1 MNSLSKRVVLFLSII
16 TMIAA
21 LGAGLIA
28 PIFSIYLYQ
37 NMNFSILTIGLIYS
51 VYTIA
56 LAVFPIPF
64 GIFSDKKGR
73 KPTAALGL
81 LGYAISYLFRIF
93 ARKPEEFGILSAL
106 EGLGD
111 SSFKPAAQSAIAD
124 VVASDER
131 GSAYGIYNAA
141 ASGAIIVGYLLSG
154 IVVVW
159 FTSFF
164 ISFMIGGLLSI
175 ASLAVL
181 LLLLKETLRLDTIES
196 SKFDLKQ
203 IFNEQFRRPIF
214 IYLLAITVGNF
225 GVAAILP
232 ILSIFVIYQYNIPLY
247 FIGVVWFIYMLS
259 STISSIPTGKLC
271 DVYSSKNTM
280 GLGLLVTAISFYLLG
295 TQNTLFLLIVSS
307 IIFGTGS
314 AMIFNASTTYMMN
327 LTSIELRGRTVSVFN
342 VLKMAGGALG
352 PIVSGIMWEE
362 FAPLYSFVIPAVCI
376 FVAGIFFL
384 IVGIPDREVKELIGV
399 DTYYK

>member
-1 MNSLSKRVVLFLSII
+1 MNTLSKRIVLILSLV

-21 LGAGLIA
+21 LGAGLIT
-28 PIFSIYLYQ
+28 PIFSIYLYD
-37 NMNFSILTIGLIYS
+37 NLSYSVLTIGLIYS
-51 VYTIA
+51 IYTIA

-93 ARKPEEFGILSAL
+93 ATKPEEFGVLSAL

-111 SSFKPAAQSAIAD
+111 ASFKPAAQSAIAD

-141 ASGAIIVGYLLSG
+141 ASGAIIVGFLLSG

-175 ASLAVL
+175 VSLVVL
-181 LLLLKETLRLDTIES
+181 LLLLKETLGLDTLEN
-196 SKFDLKQ
+196 SKFDLKR
-203 IFNEQFRRPIF
+203 IFREKFRRPIF
-214 IYLLAITVGNF
+214 IYLLAIMVGNF

-247 FIGVVWFIYMLS
+247 FIGVVWFAYMIA

-271 DVYSSKNTM
+271 DLYSSKNTM

-295 TQNTLFLLIVSS
+295 TQSTIVLLIVSS
-307 IIFGTGS
+307 ILFGIGS

-327 LTSIELRGRTVSVFN
+327 LTETEIRGRTVSVFN

-352 PIVSGIMWEE
+352 PIVSGILWER
-362 FAPLYSFVIPAVCI
+362 FAPQYSFIIPAIAI
-376 FVAGIFFL
+376 FVAGVFFL
-384 IVGIPDREVKELIGV
+384 IIGIPDKEIKKLMGV
-399 DTYYK
+399 YTN

>member
-1 MNSLSKRVVLFLSII
+1 MKRIVLVLSLV

-21 LGAGLIA
+21 LGAGLIT
-28 PIFSIYLYQ
+28 PIFQIYLYE
-37 NMNFSILTIGLIYS
+37 NLNFSILTIGLIYS
-51 VYTIA
+51 IYTIA

-73 KPTAALGL
+73 KPTTALGL
-81 LGYAISYLFRIF
+81 LGYAISYLFRIL
-93 ARKPEEFGILSAL
+93 ARKPEEFGVLSAL

-124 VVASDER
+124 VVSSDER

-141 ASGAIIVGYLLSG
+141 ASAAIIVGFLLSG

-164 ISFMIGGLLSI
+164 ISFLIGGLLSI
-175 ASLAVL
+175 VSLAFL
-181 LLLLKETLRLDTIES
+181 LLLMKETLRIDTIEN

-203 IFNEQFRRPIF
+203 IFNKQLRRPIF
-214 IYLLAITVGNF
+214 IYLLAIILGNF

-247 FIGVVWFIYMLS
+247 FIGVVWFVYMLS

-271 DVYSSKNTM
+271 DIYSSKNTM
-280 GLGLLVTAISFYLLG
+280 GLGLLITAISFYLLG
-295 TQNTLFLLIVSS
+295 TQNTIFFLIVSS
-307 IIFGTGS
+307 IIFGTGN

-352 PIVSGIMWEE
+352 PIVSGILWER
-362 FAPLYSFVIPAVCI
+362 FAPQYSFIIPAI
-376 FVAGIFFL
+376 AILVAGVFFL
-384 IVGIPDREVKELIGV
+384 IIGIPDKEIKKLLV
-399 DTYYK
+399 VNTH

>member
-1 MNSLSKRVVLFLSII
+1 MNKLSKRIVLILSLA

-21 LGAGLIA
+21 LGAGLIT
-28 PIFSIYLYQ
+28 PIFSVYLYDT
-37 NMNFSILTIGLIYS
+37 MNFNVLTIGLIYS
-51 VYTIA
+51 LYTIA

-93 ARKPEEFGILSAL
+93 ARKPEEFGVLSAL

-111 SSFKPAAQSAIAD
+111 ASFKPAAQSAIAD
-124 VVASDER
+124 VVTSDER

-141 ASGAIIVGYLLSG
+141 ASGAIIVGFLLSG

-175 ASLAVL
+175 VSLVVL
-181 LLLLKETLRLDTIES
+181 LLLLKETLGLDTLEN

-203 IFNEQFRRPIF
+203 IFREKFRRPIF
-214 IYLLAITVGNF
+214 IYLLAIIIGNF

-247 FIGVVWFIYMLS
+247 FIGVVWFTYMLS
-259 STISSIPTGKLC
+259 STISSIPTGKIC
-271 DVYSSKNTM
+271 DVYSSKHT
-280 GLGLLVTAISFYLLG
+280 LGIGFLVTAFSFYLLG
-295 TQNTLFLLIVSS
+295 TQNTILLLIISS
-307 IIFGTGS
+307 ILFGIGS

-327 LTSIELRGRTVSVFN
+327 LTETEIRGRTVSVFN

-352 PIVSGIMWEE
+352 PIVSGILWEG
-362 FAPLYSFVIPAVCI
+362 FAPQYSFIIPAIAI
-376 FVAGIFFL
+376 FIAGVFFL
-384 IVGIPDREVKELIGV
+384 IIGIPDKEIKKLMGV
-399 DTYYK
+399 NTH